1 MGKDEDATD
10 RELDAMARSLA
21 GKYCREWFTNKKGKQ
36 QRCTKKKGHWGK
48 HG

>member
-10 RELDAMARSLA
+10 RELDRMSSALK
-21 GKYCREWFTNKKGKQ
+21 GICRQWYVDKKGRRL
-36 QRCTKKKGHWGK
+36 RCTKKKGHWGK